1 MSTPS
6 HDTIATHVEH
16 LMGRVEKLEA
26 KIEAVMKTQYWQ
38 MGAAV
43 GFGCVLTILLP
54 KISAALGLS

>member
-26 KIEAVMKTQYWQ
+26 KIDDLREIHSLPNAEVRH
-38 MGAAV
+38 GAKN
-43 GFGCVLTILLP
+43 L
-54 KISAALGLS
+54 